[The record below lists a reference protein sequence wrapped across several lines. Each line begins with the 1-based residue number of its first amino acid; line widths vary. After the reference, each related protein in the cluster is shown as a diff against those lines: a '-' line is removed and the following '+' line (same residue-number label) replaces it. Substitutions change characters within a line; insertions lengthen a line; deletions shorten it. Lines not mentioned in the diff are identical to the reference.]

1 MKEQAFTFGDKKG
14 LCGVVTDPKEKQAD
28 LPGLIILNS
37 GLIPHVGPNRLSVR
51 LSRKAAESGF
61 TSLRFD
67 FSGIG
72 DSALRDDHLPF
83 EESAPQEVIAAMNF
97 LGKARGIKTFI
108 LTGICSGA
116 DTSFFTALKDER
128 VVGIAPVDFYGV
140 GSVGYQLKNYRRRL
154 MQPRSW
160 LNLATGKSD
169 IWGLVAKL
177 PGKIRSNKTEES
189 VEVEDEVN
197 GSFPSTGQ
205 IIEQYK
211 ALFERNFKAYL
222 LYSAGSPAYYNY
234 TNSFKEALRSY
245 AGKGALRVSYLK
257 HADHGFTLRYNQ
269 EQYLENIEAWL
280 KSSF

>member
-14 LCGVVTDPKEKQAD
+14 LCGVVTDPQEKGD
-28 LPGLIILNS
+28 NLPGLIILNS

-51 LSRKAAESGF
+51 LARRAAESGF
-61 TSLRFD
+61 TCLRFD

-72 DSALRDDHLPF
+72 DSSLRDDHLPF
-83 EESAPQEVIAAMNF
+83 EDSAPQEVIAAMDF

-116 DTSFFTALKDER
+116 DTSFFTALQDER

-154 MQPRSW
+154 IQPRSW

-169 IWGLVAKL
+169 IWGMVAKL
-177 PGKIRSNKTEES
+177 PGKIRGGNKEES
-189 VEVEDEVN
+189 AAIEDEVN
-197 GSFPSTGQ
+197 GSFPSVRQ
-205 IIEQYK
+205 IVDHYK
-211 ALFERNFKAYL
+211 SLFERNFKAYL

-234 TNSFKEALRSY
+234 SNSFKNALKSY
-245 AGKGALRVSYLK
+245 ASKGALRVSYLK

-269 EQYLENIEAWL
+269 EQYLENLEAWL

>member
-1 MKEQAFTFGDKKG
+1 MKEQAFTFGDKSG
-14 LCGVVTDPKEKQAD
+14 LCGVITDPKAKNTD

-51 LSRKAAESGF
+51 LARRAATSGF
-61 TSLRFD
+61 TCLRFD

-83 EESAPQEVIAAMNF
+83 EESAPMEVIAAMDF
-97 LGKARGIKTFI
+97 LGKARGISTFI

-154 MQPRSW
+154 IQPRSW

-177 PGKIRSNKTEES
+177 PEKLRSNKQEES
-189 VEVEDEVN
+189 IDIEDEVN
-197 GSFPSTGQ
+197 GSFPAVRQ
-205 IIEQYK
+205 IVDHYK
-211 ALFERNFKAYL
+211 SLFERNFKAYL

-234 TNSFKEALRSY
+234 SNSFKSALKSY
-245 AGKGALRVSYLK
+245 AYKGVLRVSYLQ

-269 EQYLENIEAWL
+269 EQYLENLEAWL